1 MAKFERGKSGNPQ
14 GRPSGAT
21 NKIIRPVKES
31 ISDFLSEKLTELPDI
46 WLKLSAR
53 DKVNLLK
60 DLLPY
65 FLPKMQTIA
74 VGVEFPQMTDDQL
87 DYIIDSLIN
96 QNHERH

>member
-1 MAKFERGKSGNPQ
+1 MARYTKGKSGNPQ
-14 GRPSGAT
+14 GRPTGAT

-53 DKVNLLK
+53 DKVSLLK

-65 FLPKMQTIA
+65 FLPRMQTIA
-74 VGVEFPQMTDDQL
+74 VGVEFEQMSDIQL
-87 DYIIDSLIN
+87 NYIIDSLLN
-96 QNHERH
+96 KDEER